1 MYAEG
6 KRVVVNSELIK
17 NAQKRYSEI
26 IATSSLVVL
35 VGIKY
40 IAHDVHIFIFLSDGV
55 ALQLIRP
62 TLKGRLVKPKAPPNR
77 VLKAIKAA

>member
-6 KRVVVNSELIK
+6 NRVVVNSELIK
-17 NAQKRYSEI
+17 NTQKRYSEI
-26 IATSSLVVL
+26 IATPSLVVL

-55 ALQLIRP
+55 ALPLIQP